1 MCLLELQAR
10 IRLLQADS
18 TVELCLA
25 PAPQGSLEVAQT
37 AHYSPRLAPGSVTWQ
52 LKKTVQ
58 LPPAFQD
65 GVVHMMQGDVV
76 VSLQQSQQQ
85 LAGVVQ
91 LPLSGSL
98 PHKGG
103 GSATTY
109 SNSSKEH
116 TKIPIV

>member
-1 MCLLELQAR
+1 MPRLDQAGSVQQVVPYVVFELQAR

-25 PAPQGSLEVAQT
+25 PAPQGSVEATQT

-65 GVVHMMQGDVV
+65 GVVHMMQGDMV
-76 VSLQQSQQQ
+76 VSL
-85 LAGVVQ
+85 
-91 LPLSGSL
+91 
-98 PHKGG
+98 KR
-103 GSATTY
+103 Y
-109 SNSSKEH
+109 
-116 TKIPIV
+116 